1 MRRLDRE
8 CRNLQ
13 QITADSLI
21 GFNELLLRTLVARRK
36 ACHSLRAW
44 PRPLDTDAPH
54 KMNTAPARRQVL
66 AWAEISLAIGSVT
79 SILGMPIIV
88 GALQD
93 GWGFTAEYA
102 GYVTSIDLA
111 GVLTGSVVTSLLAR
125 RVDWR
130 CYVGAA
136 LVLSAAFNFL
146 CAPFHSLVAL
156 CCLRFA
162 AGVAS
167 GATYASSLTLLSRN
181 PDPAHGF
188 SMLILLQV
196 LANAV
201 VLALFPLLNVRWGPA
216 GIFVAIAGVLMAS
229 LAVVPLLPRR
239 DSVAKAQISAR
250 ATQHRRHFAVPL
262 LPALCLTAVALFY
275 VTIGS
280 YWAYAERMGIGFG
293 ISMEEVHWLLSAG
306 VLLSAAACLSA
317 RAVAH
322 RIGQSRP
329 LLFALAMLATTL
341 LIHGMMPTPT
351 MFVITL
357 AILQLCWNFID
368 IFQLGTLAVLDPS
381 GRAAALVPAAQG
393 AALAAG
399 PAAAGFVLRLGKGYT
414 AVLLLAG
421 FMSAL
426 AAVIYAVVHRRY
438 RSESAALRI
447 AF

>member
-1 MRRLDRE
+1 
-8 CRNLQ
+8 
-13 QITADSLI
+13 
-21 GFNELLLRTLVARRK
+21 
-36 ACHSLRAW
+36 
-44 PRPLDTDAPH
+44 
-54 KMNTAPARRQVL
+54 MNTTHARLQVL

-79 SILGMPIIV
+79 QILGMPIIV

-93 GWGFTAEYA
+93 GWGYTPEYA

-111 GVLTGSVVTSLLAR
+111 GVLAGSVVTSLMAH

-130 CYVGAA
+130 GYVGAA
-136 LVLSAAFNFL
+136 LALCAASNLL
-146 CAPFHSLVAL
+146 CAPLHGVVAL

-162 AGVAS
+162 AGLAS

-181 PDPAHGF
+181 AEPAHGF
-188 SMLILLQV
+188 SILILLQV
-196 LANAV
+196 LANAI
-201 VLALFPLLNVRWGPA
+201 VLALFPLLSARWGPA
-216 GIFVAIAGVLMAS
+216 GIFVAIAGVLLVS
-229 LAVVPLLPRR
+229 LAAVPLLPRR
-239 DSVAKAQISAR
+239 EAPAKMQIPVVARQ
-250 ATQHRRHFAVPL
+250 QRRHFAVPL
-262 LPALCLTAVALFY
+262 LPALCLMAVALFY

-293 ISMEEVHWLLSAG
+293 ISMEEVHWLLSGG

-322 RIGQSRP
+322 RIGQSLP
-329 LLFALAMLATTL
+329 LLLALAMLATTL
-341 LIHGMMPTPT
+341 LIHGMVPTPT
-351 MFVITL
+351 MFVVTL
-357 AILQLCWNFID
+357 AVLQLCWNFID

-399 PAAAGFVLRLGKGYT
+399 PAAAGFVLRQGKGYA

-421 FMSAL
+421 SMSAL

-438 RSESAALRI
+438 RGESVPVRI
-447 AF
+447 AL

>member
-1 MRRLDRE
+1 
-8 CRNLQ
+8 
-13 QITADSLI
+13 
-21 GFNELLLRTLVARRK
+21 
-36 ACHSLRAW
+36 
-44 PRPLDTDAPH
+44 
-54 KMNTAPARRQVL
+54 MNTTPARLQVL

-79 SILGMPIIV
+79 PILGMPIIV

-93 GWGFTAEYA
+93 GWGYTAEYA

-136 LVLSAAFNFL
+136 LALSAAFNLL
-146 CAPFHSLVAL
+146 CAPFRGVVAL

-162 AGVAS
+162 AGVTS
-167 GATYASSLTLLSRN
+167 GATYASSLTLLSRHAE
-181 PDPAHGF
+181 PARGF
-188 SMLILLQV
+188 SILILLQV
-196 LANAV
+196 LANAI

-216 GIFVAIAGVLMAS
+216 AIFMAIAGVL
-229 LAVVPLLPRR
+229 LATLAAVPLLPRR
-239 DSVAKAQISAR
+239 DPAAKAQLPAR
-250 ATQHRRHFAVPL
+250 AAEHRRRFAVPL

-306 VLLSAAACLSA
+306 VLLSAAACVSA
-317 RAVAH
+317 RAVA
-322 RIGQSRP
+322 RRMGQSRP
-329 LLFALAMLATTL
+329 LLLALAMLATTL
-341 LIHGMMPTPT
+341 LIHGMLPTPT

-357 AILQLCWNFID
+357 AVLQLCWNFID
-368 IFQLGTLAVLDPS
+368 IFQLGTLAILDPS

-399 PAAAGFVLRLGKGYT
+399 PAAAGFVLGLGNGYT
-414 AVLLLAG
+414 AVLFLAG

-438 RSESAALRI
+438 RSESESVRI